1 MTSATILLADDQ
13 DDLRRLLRLM
23 LARSTDWTVVEA
35 SDGDQAVKLFRSQVI
50 DLAVLDQRMPGC
62 TGTQAARLMR
72 EEDFTGPILLFSAYL
87 DENLEAE
94 AEQLGLITV
103 AKGDITSLVD
113 RAREALAG
121 SL

>member
-13 DDLRRLLRLM
+13 DDLRRLLKLM

-87 DENLEAE
+87 DESLEAE